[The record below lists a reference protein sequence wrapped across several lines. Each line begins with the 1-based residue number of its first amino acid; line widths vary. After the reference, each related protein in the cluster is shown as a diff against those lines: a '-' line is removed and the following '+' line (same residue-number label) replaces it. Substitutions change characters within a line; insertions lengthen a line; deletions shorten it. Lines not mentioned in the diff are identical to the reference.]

1 MAKARCSGGF
11 DSVAK
16 VFLFDFL
23 KLQRYPYKFKQLSV
37 ASRTEELVDVI
48 VQEVLMPKQP
58 VKQSMMIRV
67 QDDASYQ
74 VLIIAGP

>member
-1 MAKARCSGGF
+1 M
-11 DSVAK
+11 VAK
-16 VFLFDFL
+16 VLLFDLFKL
-23 KLQRYPYKFKQLSV
+23 KRYPCQFQRLSV
-37 ASRTEELVDVI
+37 ASRIEELIDVI
-48 VQEVLMPKQP
+48 IQDVSVPEQP